1 MKLFEIS
8 TPAVL
13 TLSIQ
18 LGTRKM
24 GNNMLPNPASLQIN
38 RKINFLYHNK
48 FVFQFKF
55 RTLPLFNFEDFHILT
70 SAATR
75 MSRYLWI
82 AQKRFLANLIDFES
96 KSLLP
101 SNYDKTN
108 RQIILVDIARG
119 MKLFHNRC
127 VVHRDLKPENIL
139 LDSDFRPR
147 ITDFSLSK
155 FLTPSTPWPH
165 QWQTSEQQYVWRQM

>member
-1 MKLFEIS
+1 
-8 TPAVL
+8 
-13 TLSIQ
+13 
-18 LGTRKM
+18 
-24 GNNMLPNPASLQIN
+24 
-38 RKINFLYHNK
+38 
-48 FVFQFKF
+48 
-55 RTLPLFNFEDFHILT
+55 
-70 SAATR
+70 